1 MSNYS
6 KSTNFAVKDSLSAG
20 TIAKRVRGTEIDD
33 EFNSIAVSV
42 NSKSNANNAA
52 LTGTPTAPTAALGT
66 SSIQVATTAFVGN
79 AIAVIPDSGIADVV
93 INGAAG
99 AIGKT
104 IYIDD
109 DAPVAEGT
117 NGDIWF
123 EY

>member
-33 EFNSIAVSV
+33 EFNSIAVAV

-52 LTGTPTAPTAALGT
+52 LTGTPTSPTAALGT